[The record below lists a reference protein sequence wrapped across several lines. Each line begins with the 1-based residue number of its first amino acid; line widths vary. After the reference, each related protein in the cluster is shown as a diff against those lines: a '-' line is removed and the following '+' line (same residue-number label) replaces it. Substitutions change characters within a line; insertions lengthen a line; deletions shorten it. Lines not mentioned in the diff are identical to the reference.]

1 MLIFRRPSSGLWLV
15 ALTLT
20 AFTLQTD
27 DFVIVGV
34 LPSIATGLS
43 VSEAAAGQLVTVF
56 SVVCAVFA
64 PVAAV
69 VTASWSR
76 RRLLTGG
83 MLVFSAANLAVPLAT
98 SYPALMTL
106 RVVAALAAA
115 VVLPTVFAVT
125 AALSPPGRQGR
136 DLATVMAGLTGA
148 IVVGVPLGTWIGA
161 AFGWQATFVTG
172 GLLGLAAL
180 AFLHITV
187 PDVVSPPQTGLSERL
202 RPLGRP
208 AVLLVLS
215 AAVAAVV
222 GNLMIQTYLAPL
234 LDGLAGVTSSELGG
248 LLVLTGVAGIVGGRF
263 SGTLVDRF
271 GPARTFALAAAV
283 FTVSMAGLALVW
295 SLRPAHLALVV
306 PLLLVWSAA
315 AWVGSAACPD
325 ACPGVRRARERP
337 AGPGAQQQRRL
348 RRRFARCGPRRMAA
362 RHLRRRDA
370 ARRGRCLHPAGPGLV
385 RLCGAHR
392 PRPCPRGRTRRTR
405 RLRSTWLTPRRT
417 GGRAGARCVGWH
429 RRDHDPDHRRADQFC
444 PAGGCTTVAP
454 PPGDGPPPRR

>member
-187 PDVVSPPQTGLSERL
+187 PDVVSPPQTGLTERL

-315 AWVGSAACPD
+315 AWSVPPPVQTRVLAS
-325 ACPGVRRARERP
+325 
-337 AGPGAQQQRRL
+337 AGPESGPQALALSSSAVYVGASL
-348 RRRFARCGPRRMAA
+348 G
-362 RHLRRRDA
+362 
-370 ARRGRCLHPAGPGLV
+370 AGLGGWL
-385 RLCGAHR
+385 LGIFGAGTL
-392 PRPCPRGRTRRTR
+392 PVA
-405 RLRSTWLTPRRT
+405 
-417 GGRAGARCVGWH
+417 AGACTLLALALFGFAE
-429 RRDHDPDHRRADQFC
+429 RAAPI
-444 PAGGCTTVAP
+444 PAPADEPAEHADCEVRG
-454 PPGDGPPPRR
+454 

>member
-1 MLIFRRPSSGLWLV
+1 MLILRRPSSGPWLV

-172 GLLGLAAL
+172 GLLGLAV

-271 GPARTFALAAAV
+271 GPARTFAPAAVV

-315 AWVGSAACPD
+315 AWSVPPPVQTRVLAF
-325 ACPGVRRARERP
+325 
-337 AGPGAQQQRRL
+337 AGPESGPQALALSSSAVYVGASL
-348 RRRFARCGPRRMAA
+348 GAGLGGWLLGIFGSGTLPVAA
-362 RHLRRRDA
+362 A
-370 ARRGRCLHPAGPGLV
+370 PA
-385 RLCGAHR
+385 
-392 PRPCPRGRTRRTR
+392 PCWPWPCSP
-405 RLRSTWLTPRRT
+405 LRSAPPPSLPPRTNPPNTPTAKYVAHPRRT

-429 RRDHDPDHRRADQFC
+429 RRDHDPDHCRADQFC

-454 PPGDGPPPRR
+454 SPGDRPPPRR

>member
-1 MLIFRRPSSGLWLV
+1 MLILRRPSSGPWLV

-172 GLLGLAAL
+172 GLLGLAV

-271 GPARTFALAAAV
+271 GPARTFAPAAVV

-315 AWVGSAACPD
+315 AWSVPPPVQTRVLAF
-325 ACPGVRRARERP
+325 
-337 AGPGAQQQRRL
+337 AGPESGPQALALSSSAVYVGASL
-348 RRRFARCGPRRMAA
+348 GAGLGGWLLGIFGSGTLPVAAGACTLLALALFAFAERTAPVPAPADEPAEHADCEV
-362 RHLRRRDA
+362 
-370 ARRGRCLHPAGPGLV
+370 RGSP
-385 RLCGAHR
+385 
-392 PRPCPRGRTRRTR
+392 
-405 RLRSTWLTPRRT
+405 PRRT

-429 RRDHDPDHRRADQFC
+429 RRDHDPDHCRADQFC

-454 PPGDGPPPRR
+454 SPGDGPPPRR

>member
-1 MLIFRRPSSGLWLV
+1 MLTFRRPSSGLWLV

-56 SVVCAVFA
+56 SVVCAVCA

-76 RRLLTGG
+76 RHLLAGG

-98 SYPALMTL
+98 SYPALMAL

-148 IVVGVPLGTWIGA
+148 IVVGVPLGTWVGA
-161 AFGWQATFVTG
+161 AFGWRATFVTG
-172 GLLGLAAL
+172 GLLGLVSL
-180 AFLHITV
+180 AFLRIAV
-187 PDVVSPPQTGLSERL
+187 PDVAPPPPAGLGERL

-208 AVLLVLS
+208 AVLFVLC
-215 AAVAAVV
+215 AAVAAVL

-234 LDGLAGVTSSELGG
+234 LDGMAGISSSGLGG
-248 LLVLTGVAGIVGGRF
+248 LLVLTGVAGIIGGRF

-283 FTVSMAGLALVW
+283 FTAAMAGLALVW
-295 SLRPAHLALVV
+295 SLRPAHLAFVV

-315 AWVGSAACPD
+315 AWSVP
-325 ACPGVRRARERP
+325 PPVQARVLAF
-337 AGPGAQQQRRL
+337 AGPESGPQALALSSSAVYVGASL
-348 RRRFARCGPRRMAA
+348 G
-362 RHLRRRDA
+362 
-370 ARRGRCLHPAGPGLV
+370 AGLG
-385 RLCGAHR
+385 G
-392 PRPCPRGRTRRTR
+392 
-405 RLRSTWLTPRRT
+405 WLL
-417 GGRAGARCVGWH
+417 GILGAGALPVGAGACALLALALFGLAE
-429 RRDHDPDHRRADQFC
+429 RNAPA
-444 PAGGCTTVAP
+444 PVAAGGLAERVRCEART
-454 PPGDGPPPRR
+454 

>member
-1 MLIFRRPSSGLWLV
+1 MLILRRPSSGPWLV

-56 SVVCAVFA
+56 PSSA
-64 PVAAV
+64 PCSLPCAAV

-83 MLVFSAANLAVPLAT
+83 MLVFSAANPAVPLAT

-172 GLLGLAAL
+172 GLLGLAV

-202 RPLGRP
+202 PPAGTSGRAAR
-208 AVLLVLS
+208 AVRRRRGRGRQPDDPDVS
-215 AAVAAVV
+215 RA
-222 GNLMIQTYLAPL
+222 L

-271 GPARTFALAAAV
+271 GPARTSAPAAVV

-306 PLLLVWSAA
+306 PLLLVWSSGGL
-315 AWVGSAACPD
+315 VGSAAGPD
-325 ACPGVRRARERP
+325 TRPGVRRARERP
-337 AGPGAQQQRRL
+337 AGPGASAAAPSTSARNARR
-348 RRRFARCGPRRMAA
+348 GPRRMAA
-362 RHLRRRDA
+362 RHLRLRTLPVASGACTLLALALFAFAERTA
-370 ARRGRCLHPAGPGLV
+370 PVPAP
-385 RLCGAHR
+385 ADEPAEHADS
-392 PRPCPRGRTRRTR
+392 
-405 RLRSTWLTPRRT
+405 RSTWLTPPDRWPRRCKMWAGT
-417 GGRAGARCVGWH
+417 GATMIPTIVERTTLPGRRLHNRCAVARG
-429 RRDHDPDHRRADQFC
+429 R
-444 PAGGCTTVAP
+444 
-454 PPGDGPPPRR
+454 PPPRR